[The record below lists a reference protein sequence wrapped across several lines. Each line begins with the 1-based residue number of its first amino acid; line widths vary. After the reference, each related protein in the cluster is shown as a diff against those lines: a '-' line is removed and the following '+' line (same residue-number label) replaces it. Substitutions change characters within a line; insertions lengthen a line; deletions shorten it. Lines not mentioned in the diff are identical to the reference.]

1 MKVHPSPNAAV
12 YRATPNGF
20 RQLIADARA
29 SEQRQK
35 TVKLTL
41 GNHSVST
48 AVTPVRPM
56 PGAKPMAV
64 VPKPSPV
71 SINAALMHARAQMH
85 AEAKQRVAE
94 RAEAIEVKG
103 RRLDGREIDLICKE
117 LLSGAANDA
126 QSERAPGV
134 PPPPQMDSFRPGP
147 PLEGDVVRTAAARA
161 RAAIELARRI
171 ELFMGSRI
179 PSLELPLPDLL
190 GATVRIEKMG
200 PGEVALT
207 LRGEK
212 GPPKAEAVSRIREAM
227 AERGLKIGALTVG

>member
-1 MKVHPSPNAAV
+1 M

-20 RQLIADARA
+20 RQLLNDAR
-29 SEQRQK
+29 STEHRQK
-35 TVKLTL
+35 TVKIQI
-41 GNHSVST
+41 GNHNVSP

-56 PGAKPMAV
+56 PGARPMAV

-71 SINAALMHARAQMH
+71 SINAALAHARAQMS
-85 AEAKQRVAE
+85 ADARQRISE
-94 RAEAIEVKG
+94 RTEAIEVKG
-103 RRLDGREIDLICKE
+103 RRLEGREIDLICKE

-126 QSERAPGV
+126 QPERAPGV
-134 PPPPQMDSFRPGP
+134 PPPPQMDTFTPGTP
-147 PLEGDVVRTAAARA
+147 VESDVVRLAAARA

-179 PSLELPLPDLL
+179 PSLELPLHDLL
-190 GATVRIEKMG
+190 GASVHIEKMG

-227 AERGLKIGALTVG
+227 AQRGLKIGALTVG